1 MRDWGGWGFP
11 SVPQEGDSQKRMSA
25 RQKGKRVRR
34 LSQDLESG
42 VLSLLER
49 RKK

>member
-1 MRDWGGWGFP
+1 MRDWDGGGFP
-11 SVPQEGDSQKRMSA
+11 SLPREDDSQKRMSA

-42 VLSLLER
+42 VLSLLEI